1 MKVKVLTLILPTLKL
16 CKIYLAHARKFLE
29 LWGFRSAPLVSRMR
43 HRPWSWLLSTEMARR
58 MYILFTIQSLQR
70 GISHRSCSQKG
81 HLGRWVVG
89 WGVVL
94 GVDIGI
100 GSLPPLLVGS
110 HSGSGVGEVL
120 GQLAVQCP
128 SCTQWLIAG
137 SNISCHQET
146 RGCAMVVQLPNFLA
160 EPT

>member
-1 MKVKVLTLILPTLKL
+1 
-16 CKIYLAHARKFLE
+16 
-29 LWGFRSAPLVSRMR
+29 
-43 HRPWSWLLSTEMARR
+43 

-94 GVDIGI
+94 RVDIGI
-100 GSLPPLLVGS
+100 DCWK
-110 HSGSGVGEVL
+110 HYHTCY
-120 GQLAVQCP
+120 QD
-128 SCTQWLIAG
+128 
-137 SNISCHQET
+137 T
-146 RGCAMVVQLPNFLA
+146 RGCAMVVQLTNFLA